1 MEPEERMEICKA
13 CPLYKE
19 STLGPRCDSHR
30 YISPDGKEASW
41 LPKAGWKRGCNCYLN
56 WKTKAPNQHCIIG
69 KW

>member
-30 YISPDGKEASW
+30 YISPDGKEAS
-41 LPKAGWKRGCNCYLN
+41 
-56 WKTKAPNQHCIIG
+56 
-69 KW
+69 